1 MSEFMKERRY
11 YPPRIIEMHKRIR
24 EVEAE
29 IVLSKMPTIVREFLY
44 RNRVRREGYDVAPR
58 LHYIGMVSIAGHE
71 SQSSIV

>member
-1 MSEFMKERRY
+1 MSEFMEERRY

-44 RNRVRREGYDVAPR
+44 RNRVIGEVVGFK
-58 LHYIGMVSIAGHE
+58 LHHIGKVSITGHE

>member
-1 MSEFMKERRY
+1 MKEESRYY

-44 RNRVRREGYDVAPR
+44 RNRVRREGYDVIP
-58 LHYIGMVSIAGHE
+58 HYIGMVSITGHE